1 MGYFEMIY
9 RSELSHRARAVY
21 MYLKDHA
28 DKDGQCWPGIRT
40 IAAELKLSRSTVK
53 RALDDLCKAGLIA
66 KSRAGGRTEASVPIC
81 TGSSEHRNGLS
92 RQGESPRIL

>member
-28 DKDGQCWPGIRT
+28 DKDGQCWPGLRT

-53 RALDDLCKAGLIA
+53 PALAGER
-66 KSRAGGRTEASVPIC
+66 KPQFQSVPA
-81 TGSSEHRNGLS
+81 HLS
-92 RQGESPRIL
+92 IETDSPAKGRVRAFCEPSLGP